1 MKFDEKDLA
10 ELLELNRIAAAEK
23 FKSIQ
28 IKGNTAMIPDGQKV
42 AEQQEAIARLME
54 NVKNNWVSS
63 RLREL
68 GCKEG
73 APVSIDLKTGEITET
88 KVETEIK
95 K

>member
-1 MKFDEKDLA
+1 MKFDEKDLR
-10 ELLELNRIAAAEK
+10 ELEELNRIASAEK

-42 AEQQEAIARLME
+42 SEQQEAIARLME

-73 APVSIDLKTGEITET
+73 TPQTIDLKTGEITEQII
-88 KVETEIK
+88 EDK

>member
-1 MKFDEKDLA
+1 MKLNEIDLK
-10 ELLELNRIAAAEK
+10 ELEELNRISAAEK

-42 AEQQEAIARLME
+42 SEQQDAIARLME

-68 GCKEG
+68 GCKQGE
-73 APVSIDLKTGEITET
+73 PMTIDLKTGEIT
-88 KVETEIK
+88 KQK

>member
-1 MKFDEKDLA
+1 MKLNETDLK
-10 ELLELNRIAAAEK
+10 ELEELNRISAAEK

-42 AEQQEAIARLME
+42 SEQQDAIARLME

-68 GCKEG
+68 GCKQGE
-73 APVSIDLKTGEITET
+73 PMTIDLKTGEITEQ
-88 KVETEIK
+88 KEQK